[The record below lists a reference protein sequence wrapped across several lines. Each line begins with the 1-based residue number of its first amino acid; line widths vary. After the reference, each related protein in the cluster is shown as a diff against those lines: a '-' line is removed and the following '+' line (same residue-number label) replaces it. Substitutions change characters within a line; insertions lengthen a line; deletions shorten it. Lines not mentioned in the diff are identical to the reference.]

1 LPTFLLANPDDCKSG
16 AADGPGGV
24 AKMRRRLSMLG
35 AMESQA
41 GGTVNL
47 AARSTRLCVRRAN
60 GYATIGTDR
69 LGAAATRC
77 AKRVFEALNFD
88 DSAVAHRLLPVTGPE
103 LYHSGFQK

>member
-1 LPTFLLANPDDCKSG
+1 MPTFLLANPDDCKSG

-47 AARSTRLCVRRAN
+47 TTHRARLGVRLAN
-60 GYATIGTDR
+60 GHTTIGTDR
-69 LGAAATRC
+69 FGAAATCC
-77 AKRVFEALNFD
+77 AECVFEALNFD
-88 DSAVAHRLLPVTGPE
+88 DSAVAHWLLPVTGPE